1 MRYDARDLAT
11 CIDLALWDA
20 LILSQQG
27 ADGLEIY
34 NHTIKICKQ
43 LAKLQSIP
51 WKRVLDMPRDKH
63 DRKVDSELWDEVSH
77 PYLKIFEVMRT

>member
-1 MRYDARDLAT
+1 MRYNARDLAT

-20 LILSQQG
+20 LMLSQRG

-34 NHTIKICKQ
+34 NHTINICKR

-51 WKRVLDMPRDKH
+51 WKRVLDTAADKT
-63 DRKVDSELWDEVSH
+63 DCKVDPELWDKVSH
-77 PYLKIFEVMRT
+77 PYLKVFEVMQT